1 MVHRLTDILKDKF
14 GLDQEHLSDA
24 ERVRTETGG
33 SIGQILVDQKNLSE
47 GHLLEALSIQYDIPF
62 WSKLP
67 FENTESD
74 FTEKVPIQFL
84 KKYNLVP
91 LEYSQP
97 IAAKDCGL
105 TPPHPPQTDNTQFP
119 AG

>member
-1 MVHRLTDILKDKF
+1 MKSTCPKP
-14 GLDQEHLSDA
+14 

-33 SIGQILVDQKNLSE
+33 AIGQILVDQKNLSE
-47 GHLLEALSIQYDIPF
+47 DHLLEALSIQYDFPF

-74 FTEKVPIQFL
+74 FTEKVSIQFL
-84 KKYNLVP
+84 KKYSLVP

-105 TPPHPPQTDNTQFP
+105 STPKFSPNR
-119 AG
+119 